1 MNKLSTSGKMT
12 FPGSHSQLVEVSSPS
27 LAWTVP
33 SKAEKI
39 KTILYLFW
47 LYLNMIFN
55 KHKEEI
61 GIDCD

>member
-12 FPGSHSQLVEVSSPS
+12 FLGSHGQLVEIISPS
-27 LAWTVP
+27 LVWTVP
-33 SKAEKI
+33 SKVEKI
-39 KTILYLFW
+39 KTIHYLFW